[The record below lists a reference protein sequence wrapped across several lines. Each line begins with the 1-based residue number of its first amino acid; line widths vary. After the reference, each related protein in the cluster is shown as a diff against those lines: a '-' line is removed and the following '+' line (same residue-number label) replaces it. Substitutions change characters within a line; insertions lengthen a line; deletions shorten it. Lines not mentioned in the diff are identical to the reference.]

1 MVQAV
6 TIVTSVR
13 KVSSSNL
20 DWITEYPDRGILW
33 FYSGTVKNTGLVP
46 KLDHCRFIS
55 NHA

>member
-1 MVQAV
+1 MVQAL

-20 DWITEYPDRGILW
+20 DWITLCPDRGILW
-33 FYSGTVKNTGLVP
+33 FYSGTVKNTGVVHQ
-46 KLDHCRFIS
+46 LDHCRFLS